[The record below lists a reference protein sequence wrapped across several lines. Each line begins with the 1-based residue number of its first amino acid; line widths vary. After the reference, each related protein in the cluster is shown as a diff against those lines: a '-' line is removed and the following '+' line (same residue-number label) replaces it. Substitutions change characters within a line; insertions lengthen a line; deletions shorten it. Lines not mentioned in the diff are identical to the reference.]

1 MFYVVKG
8 VIMVPEISSNSY
20 TKFPQLCSFSKNQK
34 NKTMTNSQKNANMD
48 LLAKL
53 QAVSNINRIG
63 VMRENFDLG
72 LSSDELKMRVE
83 KDYLSKITLLKED
96 SPEFKN
102 LAEGDKKALSHLVK
116 AANILNDVYLKQ
128 DNPKNIDFRN
138 YLISE
143 YNKGNKDAENALMLF
158 NAQRGMS
165 AIDRQS
171 NMVNL
176 CKGNSPKEG
185 KGVYP
190 QDLSANEFHEILIKM
205 LENGKIEEVR
215 KILSQRS
222 VVVRKGDE
230 LTSLDYTE
238 IYTKEFNKAADEL
251 ELAAKESTNADFNE
265 FLVLQAKALRENNL
279 NNDAL
284 ADKKWADLQDTPL
297 EFTISRENYEDELTG
312 TVFENQKLTDLLK
325 KHNISP
331 VQKDFIGARVGIVNK
346 EGTDFLL
353 KFKEFMPVLAKEM
366 PFKEEYEQSVE
377 SSDGVKQTMV
387 DVDLVTVTGDSGAY
401 RAGITLAQNLP
412 NSDKPSLAIGGG
424 RRNVYHRQIRLS
436 YNPEKLQKRLDALLD
451 SSQHS
456 LYNLEADHWFTI
468 GHENAHS
475 LGPAEKSSL
484 GKYKSIIEENKADMA
499 SLSFLDTLEKK
510 GFYTKTQKDQIVV
523 TACADLFAKSKPTM
537 SQAHRVRSLM
547 QANYLIEK
555 GAIEIT
561 PDYKIKVNT
570 EKVVPA
576 AKEMLK
582 EIIRLQIDGNV
593 DAAKAY
599 IDKYFVW
606 SEVNEK
612 IAEKLSK
619 IDKTLNGR
627 TVAPLADKLG

>member
-1 MFYVVKG
+1 
-8 VIMVPEISSNSY
+8 
-20 TKFPQLCSFSKNQK
+20 
-34 NKTMTNSQKNANMD
+34 
-48 LLAKL
+48 
-53 QAVSNINRIG
+53 
-63 VMRENFDLG
+63 
-72 LSSDELKMRVE
+72 
-83 KDYLSKITLLKED
+83 
-96 SPEFKN
+96 
-102 LAEGDKKALSHLVK
+102 
-116 AANILNDVYLKQ
+116 
-128 DNPKNIDFRN
+128 
-138 YLISE
+138 
-143 YNKGNKDAENALMLF
+143 MLE
-158 NAQRGMS
+158 
-165 AIDRQS
+165 
-171 NMVNL
+171 
-176 CKGNSPKEG
+176 EG
-185 KGVYP
+185 KT
-190 QDLSANEFHEILIKM
+190 
-205 LENGKIEEVR
+205 EEVK

-222 VVVRKGDE
+222 VVIRNGNE
-230 LTSLDYTE
+230 LSAIDYTE
-238 IYTKEFNKAADEL
+238 IYSKEFKAAADEL
-251 ELAAKESTNADFNE
+251 ELAAKESTNSDFNE
-265 FLVLQAKALRENNL
+265 FLVLQAKALRENNP

-297 EFTISRENYEDELTG
+297 EFTVSRENYEDELTG
-312 TVFENQKLTDLLK
+312 AVFENEKLAELLK
-325 KHNISP
+325 KHNINP
-331 VQKDFIGARVGIVNK
+331 VPKDFIGARVGIVNK

-353 KFKEFMPVLAKEM
+353 KFKEYMPILAKEM
-366 PFKEEYEQSVE
+366 PFKDEYEQSVE

-387 DVDLVTVTGDSGAY
+387 DVDIVAVTGDSGAY

-412 NSDKPSLAIGGG
+412 NSDKPSLLIGGG

-436 YNPEKLQKRLDALLD
+436 SNPEKLQKRLDTLLD
-451 SSQHS
+451 KSQHS
-456 LYNLEADHWFTI
+456 LYNIEADHWFTI

-499 SLSFLDTLEKK
+499 SLSFLDTLVEK
-510 GFYTKTQKDQIVV
+510 GFYTKEQKDQIAV

-547 QANYLIEK
+547 QANFLIEK

-606 SEVNEK
+606 GEVNEK
-612 IAEKLSK
+612 IGQRLSE

-627 TVAPLADKLG
+627 TISPLADKLCSSNP

>member
-1 MFYVVKG
+1 MSLKIEPKFITNYK
-8 VIMVPEISSNSY
+8 SSN
-20 TKFPQLCSFSKNQK
+20 FHAKNVA
-34 NKTMTNSQKNANMD
+34 TNSQNNVNMD

-53 QAVSNINRIG
+53 QAISDINR
-63 VMRENFDLG
+63 MRIMQENYEIG
-72 LSSDELKMRVE
+72 LSSEELE
-83 KDYLSKITLLKED
+83 KRTQKEYLSPITLLKED
-96 SPEFKN
+96 APEFTN
-102 LAEGDKKALSHLVK
+102 LKDGDKKALSHLVK
-116 AANILNDVYLKQ
+116 AANILNDVYLRQ
-128 DNPKNIDFRN
+128 DNPKNIPFQK

-143 YNKGNKDAENALMLF
+143 KNKGSKDAENALILF
-158 NAQRGMS
+158 NAQKGMS

-176 CKGNSPKEG
+176 LKGNSPKDG

-190 QDLSANEFHEILIKM
+190 QDLSPKEFHEILIKM
-205 LENGKIEEVR
+205 LEENKVEEVK

-222 VVVRKGDE
+222 VVVRSADG

-238 IYTKEFNKAADEL
+238 IFSKEFRAAADEL
-251 ELAAKESTNADFNE
+251 ELAAKESTNPDFNE
-265 FLVLQAKALRENNL
+265 FLKLQAKALRENNPQ
-279 NNDAL
+279 NDAL

-297 EFTISRENYEDELTG
+297 EFTVSRENYEDELTG
-312 TVFENQKLTDLLK
+312 TVFENEKLSELLK
-325 KHNISP
+325 KNNINP
-331 VQKDFIGARVGIVNK
+331 VPKDFIGARVGIVNK
-346 EGTDFLL
+346 QGTDFLL
-353 KFKEFMPVLAKEM
+353 KFKEYMPVLAKEM
-366 PFKEEYEQSVE
+366 PFRNEYEQSVE
-377 SSDGVKQTMV
+377 TSDGVKQTMV

-424 RRNVYHRQIRLS
+424 RRNVYHRQIRQS
-436 YNPEKLQKRLDALLD
+436 HNPEKLQKRLDTLLD
-451 SSQHS
+451 KSQHS
-456 LYNLEADHWFTI
+456 LYNIEADHWFTI

-499 SLSFLDTLEKK
+499 SLSFLDTLVEK
-510 GFYTKTQKDQIVV
+510 GFYTKEQKDQIVV

-561 PDYKIKVNT
+561 PENKIKINT
-570 EKVVPA
+570 DKVVPA

-606 SEVNEK
+606 GEINEK
-612 IAEKLSK
+612 IGQELTK

-627 TVAPLADKLG
+627 TITPLADKLSA